1 MITIRH
7 QIASRAKSSKFPV
20 AMLTDTHPDAEAV
33 QFELLRRM
41 TTAQKFELTCA
52 LTDMAIDQT
61 RRAIERRHP
70 GISQREVDLK
80 FIELSYGAD
89 LAEKVRLYLKERGDD

>member
-7 QIASRAKSSKFPV
+7 QIASRAKSSKFPI
-20 AMLTDTHPDAEAV
+20 AMLTDTHPDAV
-33 QFELLRRM
+33 QCELLRRM
-41 TTAQKFELTCA
+41 ATVQKFELTCA

-89 LAEKVRLYLKERGDD
+89 LAEKVPLYLKDRGDG